1 MGLSIHYKGKLKKA
15 TELALLIDEVKEI
28 AITKQWRYFVF
39 EDAFQQNSFSEIA
52 TIEKL
57 YGIMITPPESEP
69 LCFSFLSNGRMC
81 GILNYKTIQINQL
94 IEDELTYQLAT
105 KTQYAGPQIHKELI
119 LLMDYVSE
127 KYLINFECQDEGQFW
142 ETRDENLLNLNF
154 KKYTNFIDSFS
165 SSMEMIPI
173 NEDEKI
179 EDYIMRISAI
189 TSKRTKD

>member
-1 MGLSIHYKGKLKKA
+1 MGLSIHYNGKLNKA
-15 TELALLIDEVKEI
+15 TELALLINEVKEI
-28 AITKQWRYFVF
+28 AVTKKWRYFIF
-39 EDAFQQNSFSEIA
+39 EDTFEQNSFSEIA

-81 GILNYKTIQINQL
+81 GILNYKTIQTNQT
-94 IEDELTYQLAT
+94 IEDELTYQLTT
-105 KTQYAGPQIHKELI
+105 KTQYAGPQIHKEII
-119 LLMDYVSE
+119 LLLDYICK

-165 SSMEMIPI
+165 SSMEMIPV
-173 NEDEKI
+173 NENEKI
-179 EDYIMRISAI
+179 EDYIMRLSTI
-189 TSKRTKD
+189 TSKRLNH

>member
-165 SSMEMIPI
+165 SSMEMIPV
-173 NEDEKI
+173 NENEKI
-179 EDYIMRISAI
+179 EDYIMRLSTI
-189 TSKRTKD
+189 TSKRLNH

>member
-1 MGLSIHYKGKLKKA
+1 MGLSIHYKGKLNKA

-39 EDAFQQNSFSEIA
+39 ENAFQQNSFSEIA
-52 TIEKL
+52 IIEKL
-57 YGIMITPPESEP
+57 YGIMINPPESEP

-94 IEDELTYQLAT
+94 IEDELTYQIAT

-119 LLMDYVSE
+119 LLMDYISE
-127 KYLINFECQDEGQFW
+127 KYLIDFECQDEGQFW

-179 EDYIMRISAI
+179 KDYIMRISAI